1 MKSEKVHNVPLH
13 AVQRE
18 FGRKRCAVERD
29 TLETCAVP
37 SEFCLQM
44 CGGSFRYSLLK
55 VCGTKAILIRNYAV
69 FQLRGSASTQKRI
82 AHEDFQLDA

>member
-1 MKSEKVHNVPLH
+1 MKSEKVHNVPLY
-13 AVQRE
+13 AVQRKFE
-18 FGRKRCAVERD
+18 RTRCAVERD
-29 TLETCAVP
+29 TLETSAVP

-55 VCGTKAILIRNYAV
+55 GCGTKAIMIRTYAV

-82 AHEDFQLDA
+82 AHEDFESDA